1 MMPKVIKRELILI
14 KIESTQGTDAVP
26 VAATDAILVEDIGW
40 SYAGARMV
48 ERNPVKGT
56 LGKFQSVFAGTLMEM
71 TFKAELKGS
80 GVLGTPPESGPAL
93 RACALGETIVSIVSV
108 SYSPVSTAHESVTIY
123 YFEDGSLYKI
133 LGSMG
138 NVNINLAVGEVGMA
152 EFTFTGHVVG
162 PVDIALPAATFDA
175 IVPAPVIAGAFSAL
189 GFSAVINALSMD
201 LGNEVATPADFNAAD
216 GYSNVFIADN
226 DPAGSFDPEAP
237 LLLATKDFHAEWRNG
252 TNGSIETGTIGP
264 VTERYAL
271 TMPTSYYREIGPA
284 DRDGLRAY
292 DIGFA
297 AAGDDSA
304 FTLFFD

>member
-1 MMPKVIKRELILI
+1 MPKLIKRELILL
-14 KIESTQGTDAVP
+14 KIETTQGTDAVP
-26 VAATDAILVEDIGW
+26 TAALDALLVEDIGW

-71 TFKAELKGS
+71 TFKAEIKGS
-80 GVLGTPPESGPAL
+80 GVLGTPPEIGPAL
-93 RACALGETIVSIVSV
+93 RGCAIGETIVASTSV
-108 SYSPVSTAHESVTIY
+108 SYSPVSTGHESVTIY
-123 YFEDGSLYKI
+123 YFEDGSRYDI
-133 LGSMG
+133 LGALG
-138 NVNINLAVGEVGMA
+138 APNINLPVGEVGMV

-162 PVDIALPAATFDA
+162 PIDIALPTGTFDA
-175 IVPAPVIAGAFSAL
+175 IEPAPVIAGAFSAL
-189 GFSAVINALSMD
+189 GFSAVINALSLD
-201 LGNEVATPADFNAAD
+201 LGNEISTPADFNAAD

-226 DPAGSFDPEAP
+226 DPAGSFDPESP
-237 LLLATKDFHAEWRNG
+237 LLLATKDFHAEWKAG

-264 VTERYAL
+264 ATERYAL

-297 AAGDDSA
+297 VAGDDAA

>member
-1 MMPKVIKRELILI
+1 MPKQVKRELILI
-14 KIESTQGTDAVP
+14 KIETTQGTDAVP
-26 VAATDAILVEDIGW
+26 TAALDAVLVEDIGW

-56 LGKFQSVFAGTLMEM
+56 LGKFQSIFAGTLMEM
-71 TFKAELKGS
+71 TFKAEIKGS
-80 GVLGTPPESGPAL
+80 GVLGTPPEIGPAL
-93 RACALGETIVSIVSV
+93 RACGIDETIVASTSV
-108 SYSPVSTAHESVTIY
+108 SYSPVSTGQESVTIY
-123 YFEDGSLYKI
+123 YFEDGARYDI
-133 LGSMG
+133 LGCMG
-138 NVNINLAVGEVGMA
+138 NPNVNLPVGEIGMV

-162 PVDIALPAATFDA
+162 PTDVALPTGTFDA
-175 IVPAPVIAGAFSAL
+175 INPAPVIAGAFSAI

-201 LGNEVATPADFNAAD
+201 LGNEISTPADFNAAD

-237 LLLATKDFHAEWRNG
+237 LLLATKDFHAEWRAG

-264 VTERYAL
+264 ATERYAL
-271 TMPTSYYREIGPA
+271 TMPTSYYRELGPG

-292 DIGFA
+292 EIGYA
-297 AAGDDSA
+297 AAGDDAA